1 MSPVPPHNQGHPDEL
16 LPWLVNHTLSESER
30 REVDDHVQNCA
41 RCQKEVAFLQ
51 SMRAHAKETPIQS
64 PGEFGLNRLL
74 KEVEK
79 DKNKVEQLQSRQRPF
94 RWRTSV
100 AIAASLIIFVQAGLL
115 IDAWFL
121 SKPMVPLSGPQEQG
135 VVLQVSFAPTAT
147 EADIRRSVGTINGT
161 FIGGPGQLG
170 VYRIRLNLQPTNQQ
184 AIHQAV
190 EYLRQQENVV
200 NHVAR
205 E

>member
-1 MSPVPPHNQGHPDEL
+1 MSPVPPPDQGHPDEL

-30 REVDDHVQNCA
+30 REVEDHVQSCT

-51 SMRAHAKETPIQS
+51 SMRAHAKEIPSQS
-64 PGEFGLNRLL
+64 PGEFGLNRFL
-74 KEVEK
+74 KEVKK
-79 DKNKVEQLQSRQRPF
+79 DKIEVEQLQTLQRTV

-115 IDAWFL
+115 IDTWFL

-135 VVLQVSFAPTAT
+135 IVLQVTFTPTAT
-147 EADIRRSVGTINGT
+147 ESEIRQSVGAVNGT

-170 VYRIRLNLQPTNQQ
+170 VYRIRLNIQPTKEQE
-184 AIHQAV
+184 IHQAV
-190 EYLRQQENVV
+190 ESLRNQGNVV
-200 NHVAR
+200 IHVAR